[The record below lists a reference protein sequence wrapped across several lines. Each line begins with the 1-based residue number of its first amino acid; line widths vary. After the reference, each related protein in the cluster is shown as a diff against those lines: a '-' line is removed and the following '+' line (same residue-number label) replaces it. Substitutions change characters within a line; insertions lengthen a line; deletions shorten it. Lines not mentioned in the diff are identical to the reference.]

1 MGDTLEKLVTYP
13 GWFQGEKIRASSHC
27 FGNARCSKLV
37 LREIPTS
44 NAYLS
49 ALKMPINFLS
59 KNLCDLNN
67 SEKADMGLPCARY
80 RSRLVEYTRE
90 LSKDP

>member
-1 MGDTLEKLVTYP
+1 
-13 GWFQGEKIRASSHC
+13 
-27 FGNARCSKLV
+27 
-37 LREIPTS
+37 
-44 NAYLS
+44 
-49 ALKMPINFLS
+49 MPINFLS